1 MSKTNKLAFMA
12 AVMLTVAIGTN
23 VLEANARTRF
33 EKLRIAPVQRTAHA
47 HKYHKPTPMPLMYN
61 QRSVATSSTHAD
73 EPAQIQGSNSLI
85 Q

>member
-1 MSKTNKLAFMA
+1 MSKTSKLAFMA

-33 EKLRIAPVQRTAHA
+33 EKLRIAPLQRTAHI
-47 HKYHKPTPMPLMYN
+47 HKYRQPAPLPLMYN
-61 QRSVATSSTHAD
+61 QRSVANTSNHAD
-73 EPAQIQGSNSLI
+73 ELAQIQGSNSLI